1 MLGVHADCFQMKLDP
16 GTTPFGS
23 STLGQ
28 LRYAVE
34 IVNPK
39 FHRYAVLVVISSLI
53 PIAIGAYIT
62 SQASGRQPASRGV
75 LDAVV
80 HKDVAIAVGILALG
94 LTWQLL
100 ERERRLLGWAALGFI
115 ALEGWVGWSGA
126 PLVHASLAPLVFAI
140 FVAIAVVT
148 SSSWNE
154 APELVEDQAASTLR
168 LFAIVMPALMLLQIM
183 LGAAYRHKLTGLLPH
198 LGGAM
203 IVSLATL
210 VLGMLVVRR
219 HPEHRKLRAAATWLI
234 SIFLVQVTLGMA
246 AFIMPLLK
254 LPSPVPV
261 IAVTASHVVVGSL
274 TLAAS
279 LVLAMQVQRNVRQPE
294 RREKGADSSG

>member
-1 MLGVHADCFQMKLDP
+1 
-16 GTTPFGS
+16 
-23 STLGQ
+23 
-28 LRYAVE
+28 
-34 IVNPK
+34 
-39 FHRYAVLVVISSLI
+39 
-53 PIAIGAYIT
+53 
-62 SQASGRQPASRGV
+62 
-75 LDAVV
+75 
-80 HKDVAIAVGILALG
+80 
-94 LTWQLL
+94 
-100 ERERRLLGWAALGFI
+100 
-115 ALEGWVGWSGA
+115 
-126 PLVHASLAPLVFAI
+126 
-140 FVAIAVVT
+140 
-148 SSSWNE
+148 
-154 APELVEDQAASTLR
+154 
-168 LFAIVMPALMLLQIM
+168 
-183 LGAAYRHKLTGLLPH
+183 
-198 LGGAM
+198 M
-203 IVSLATL
+203 IVALATL